1 MVHAAKIRG
10 IVIGYD
16 HRRNSER
23 FAQLTAAA
31 FIHEGVK
38 VYLHQGIVHTP
49 LCAGTSNR

>member
-1 MVHAAKIRG
+1 MIDDAKTRG

-23 FAQLTAAA
+23 FAFLTAAA

-49 LCAGTSNR
+49 L